1 MAQVRGNK
9 QINIVLAT
17 QNAIS
22 LTLINREAI
31 QTIIRLTHDESL
43 KFPRTDGEISMSWFW
58 EKQARILKI
67 VAWNHSKAS
76 LPLGLT
82 KRDDRVDQ
90 A

>member
-31 QTIIRLTHDESL
+31 QTIIRPTHGGSL

-58 EKQARILKI
+58 EKQARI
-67 VAWNHSKAS
+67 
-76 LPLGLT
+76 
-82 KRDDRVDQ
+82 
-90 A
+90 